1 MSVADP
7 NQLILTG
14 ENPFIRLSA
23 TDGAPNTTNAS
34 FWRIILCPAGPGHVL
49 YLKSELTDD
58 RWRIYSDNIAMARW
72 LQSTVQGMLNAE
84 MADTTIPVIDAEF
97 TKSGDA
103 RYFWTERLVT
113 TDEEIA
119 LTWYN
124 IGEPL
129 LIHTQPNAEP
139 GRPYGV
145 CTVLIPALG
154 ARLTRN
160 GIQAVGPTVA
170 TGARGTAVQHLRA
183 GILRKLDGGAVMQLE
198 GKIGIITGAASG
210 IGAACAR
217 VMSREGAKAA
227 ADRSGRCG
235 WPARGRGDRQRLSA
249 PRRDRRSRLAERRI
263 DGRESASADCMCW
276 SPMPASASWGR
287 RSTCRWPT
295 GGDRW
300 R

>member
-7 NQLILTG
+7 NRLILTG
-14 ENPFIRLSA
+14 ENPFVRLSA
-23 TDGAPNTTNAS
+23 TDGAAFSTNAS

-84 MADTTIPVIDAEF
+84 TADQSIPVIDAEF

-103 RYFWTERLVT
+103 RDFWTERLVT
-113 TDEEIA
+113 TEEDIA
-119 LTWYN
+119 LTWYS

-154 ARLTRN
+154 ARLVRN
-160 GIQAVGPTVA
+160 GVHA
-170 TGARGTAVQHLRA
+170 
-183 GILRKLDGGAVMQLE
+183 
-198 GKIGIITGAASG
+198 IGQPWP
-210 IGAACAR
+210 R
-217 VMSREGAKAA
+217 EREG
-227 ADRSGRCG
+227 RSF
-235 WPARGRGDRQRLSA
+235 
-249 PRRDRRSRLAERRI
+249 
-263 DGRESASADCMCW
+263 
-276 SPMPASASWGR
+276 
-287 RSTCRWPT
+287 STCALAFSESWTAAR
-295 GGDRW
+295 
-300 R
+300 